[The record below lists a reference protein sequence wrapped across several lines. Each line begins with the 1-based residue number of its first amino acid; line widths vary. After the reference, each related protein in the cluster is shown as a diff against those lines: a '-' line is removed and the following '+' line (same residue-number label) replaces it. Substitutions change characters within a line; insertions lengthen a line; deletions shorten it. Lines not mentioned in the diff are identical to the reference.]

1 MKISISFDGFS
12 PFGDALAFAKEAAG
26 AGVAG
31 IWMADHLGYREPI
44 VSCLSFLLN
53 TADVRVVPTAV
64 STVQVTPFSQVATP
78 AFQIT

>member
-53 TADVRVVPTAV
+53 
-64 STVQVTPFSQVATP
+64 
-78 AFQIT
+78 